1 MQIFL
6 GCLDNLLSRGNLK
19 TALSGMDESFLPSVL
34 DLAGDSISNASYS
47 QAISTFL
54 SLFLDEALRGK
65 DLYLNKDVLFRL
77 KALHDKI
84 RNECQVQNAFLVVKG
99 MIESLVS

>member
-6 GCLDNLLSRGNLK
+6 GCLDNLLCRGNLK
-19 TALSGMDESFLPSVL
+19 TALSGMDESFLPSIL
-34 DLAGDSISNASYS
+34 DLAGDSINNASYS

-54 SLFLDEALRGK
+54 SLFLDEALMGK
-65 DLYLNKDVLFRL
+65 DFYLNKNVLCRL

-84 RNECQVQNAFLVVKG
+84 RKECQVQNAFFVVKG
-99 MIESLVS
+99 MIEPLVS